1 MKTKHSID
9 IENRSMEVDE
19 EPGSGRSTPVLDEP
33 EYHDIEGREKDGED
47 NELMVDDGGGSDN
60 ESQRGGLQDDD
71 ADAEYVSDG
80 GEVEREEVERD
91 MDEDE
96 DMSDQEQ
103 NGDDYNNNGPSS
115 PASPAMSVDEP
126 ESPQQMSYSAHG
138 SPAGSPAGSA
148 QYDNDG
154 PNSPAADQEN
164 SNRDYSPS
172 RSESQAVSPSSQTK
186 EDSQPA
192 SPARSR
198 SPSPAGS
205 GPKSPSDNGSQS
217 QSPAR
222 SRSGS
227 PTGSQAL
234 SPARSRS
241 PSPTRSGSRSP
252 SPAKSGSRSPS
263 PARSRSG
270 SPSPTR
276 SRSGSP
282 GVQRSRSG
290 SPGVQRS
297 RSGSPAQ
304 SGSRSPSPA
313 RSRSGSPASQ
323 RSRSG
328 SRSPARSGSG
338 SPSPTRKVEVVP
350 LPLQEVDQEVVAGLL
365 PQQEVVLEVEVAHP
379 LQLGV
384 DLEVVVLKVKL
395 KARKEKGLRKLKEV
409 MMRMKVIKSILSDD
423 ESEVA
428 TGEVVGNEVLPQ
440 LSEDENEEEARHD
453 FVSDFDMMMAKK
465 KEEMKKRRKKRG
477 NVDIINDS
485 DDLIADMI
493 VKMKEAAE
501 EDRELNRKK
510 LPAFRKRKYLPV
522 VVSQLKKSDL
532 HAFFLDSGI
541 LNAITF
547 PSINA
552 GTLKS
557 SGIGKAVMYLYKHPK
572 ETKENRDKAG
582 KLINEWARPIF
593 NLTSLSKEERE
604 ERDYNQLGNKRRR
617 MRARVPAPS
626 IKDYVVRPK
635 WKVEERVKSSGG
647 KKEVTRYEKHV
658 RSFAEKKKF
667 GKSQRAV
674 TISIEGRN
682 MAL

>member
-365 PQQEVVLEVEVAHP
+365 PQQEVVLEVVVAHP

-395 KARKEKGLRKLKEV
+395 KARKEKGLRKV
-409 MMRMKVIKSILSDD
+409 RGILSDD

-541 LNAITF
+541 LNAITEWLAPLPDKSLPHLEIRECLLRLLTEF

-582 KLINEWARPIF
+582 KLISKGVRPGEKGWI
-593 NLTSLSKEERE
+593 N
-604 ERDYNQLGNKRRR
+604 
-617 MRARVPAPS
+617 RARVPAPS